1 MAKTPEKLKELAQQ
15 IKTSGKSRQVKVRTL
30 LSWFGAQRRGSQVVR
45 EVRSALKRTKLVAQP
60 DFEQAYIDGK
70 VSLRAASV
78 PTVSRSAQKNEQS
91 ATPAAVVPGEEIAP
105 VPTEEIALVSEDY
118 SDPVP
123 RIEML
128 DAANRRPTCV
138 TRDSKVRE
146 AITKMLMN
154 DFSQLPVT
162 QNERDVDG
170 LVSWKS
176 IGEATVAN
184 KKCEFVRECMD
195 RNVEILR
202 KSTPLLKAVQV
213 IAERDIVLVK
223 DNTNRIVGLVTAT
236 DISLQFRALAEPF
249 LLLKEIENHIRA
261 LIVRAKYSLEVL
273 VKAKDPTDDR
283 KISGVS
289 DLTFGEYL
297 RLFEDRENWNSIGYN
312 LSRTS
317 FLETL
322 HKIRRIRNDVM
333 HFHPDGISNQDLGI
347 LRDAVKFLQSLQ
359 VAKG

>member
-1 MAKTPEKLKELAQQ
+1 MAKTPDKLKQLAEQ
-15 IKTSGKSRQVKVRTL
+15 IRTSGKPRQVKVRTL
-30 LSWFGAQRRGSQVVR
+30 LSWFGAQRRGIHVVHD
-45 EVRSALKRTKLVAQP
+45 VRSALRRTKLVAQP

-70 VSLRAASV
+70 VSLRAVAKEE
-78 PTVSRSAQKNEQS
+78 SRPAIKV
-91 ATPAAVVPGEEIAP
+91 APPAADIEAL
-105 VPTEEIALVSEDY
+105 PTDDIGVIPDDY

-123 RIEML
+123 RLEML
-128 DAANRRPTCV
+128 EAANRRPV
-138 TRDSKVRE
+138 FVKRDSKVRE
-146 AITKMLMN
+146 ATTKMLMN

-170 LVSWKS
+170 LITWKS
-176 IGEATVAN
+176 IGEAIVAN
-184 KKCEFVRECMD
+184 KDCQFVRECMD

-202 KSTPLLKAVQV
+202 NNTPLLKAVQV
-213 IAERDIVLVK
+213 IAEREVVLVK
-223 DNTNRIVGLVTAT
+223 DGTNRIVGLVTAT

-249 LLLKEIENHIRA
+249 LLLKEIENHIRS
-261 LIVRAKYSLEVL
+261 LITKAKYSLEVL
-273 VKAKDPTDDR
+273 AKAKDPTDSDR
-283 KISGVS
+283 KISCVS

-297 RLFEDRENWNSIGYN
+297 RLFEDRDNWKSIGYN

-322 HKIRRIRNDVM
+322 HKLRRIRNDVM

-359 VAKG
+359 LAKG

>member
-1 MAKTPEKLKELAQQ
+1 MAKTPEKLKELARQ
-15 IKTSGKSRQVKVRTL
+15 IKTTGKSRQVKVRTL
-30 LSWFGAQRRGSQVVR
+30 LSWFDSQRRGSQVVR
-45 EVRSALKRTKLVAQP
+45 EVRAALRRTKLVAQP
-60 DFEQAYIDGK
+60 DFEQAYIDGR
-70 VSLRAASV
+70 VSLRAAGISTTNRSSQNTKPFTVPAEVVSV
-78 PTVSRSAQKNEQS
+78 
-91 ATPAAVVPGEEIAP
+91 EEI
-105 VPTEEIALVSEDY
+105 TLISDDY

-123 RIEML
+123 RLEML
-128 DAANRRPTCV
+128 DAANRRPICV
-138 TRDSKVRE
+138 KRDSKVRE
-146 AITKMLMN
+146 ATTKMLMN

-176 IGEATVAN
+176 IGEAMVAN
-184 KKCEFVRECMD
+184 KQCEFVRECMD

-202 KSTPLLKAVQV
+202 NNTPLLRAVEV
-213 IAERDIVLVK
+213 IAEREVVLVK
-223 DNTNRIVGLVTAT
+223 DNSNRIVGLVTAT

-249 LLLKEIENHIRA
+249 LLLKEIENHIRG
-261 LIVRAKYSLEVL
+261 LIIKAKYPLDVL
-273 VKAKDPTDDR
+273 TKAKDPSDVDR

-297 RLFEDRENWNSIGYN
+297 RLFEDRNNWNSIGYN
-312 LSRTS
+312 LSRMS

-359 VAKG
+359 LAKE

>member
-15 IKTSGKSRQVKVRTL
+15 ITTTGRSRQVKVRTL

-45 EVRSALKRTKLVAQP
+45 EVRSALRRTTLVAQP

-70 VSLRAASV
+70 ISLRGASIS
-78 PTVSRSAQKNEQS
+78 TTNRSSEQIEVS
-91 ATPAAVVPGEEIAP
+91 TIPAEIVSTGAIP
-105 VPTEEIALVSEDY
+105 LVSEDY

-123 RIEML
+123 RLEML
-128 DAANRRPTCV
+128 DAANRKPICV

-146 AITKMLMN
+146 ATTKMLMN
-154 DFSQLPVT
+154 DFSKLQVT
-162 QNERDVDG
+162 HNERDGDG
-170 LVSWKS
+170 HISWKS

-202 KSTPLLKAVQV
+202 NNTPLLKAVQI
-213 IAERDIVLVK
+213 IAEREVVLVK
-223 DNTNRIVGLVTAT
+223 DNTNRIVGLVTGT
-236 DISLQFRALAEPF
+236 DISLQFKAMAEPF

-261 LIVRAKYSLEVL
+261 LIVKAKYSLEVL
-273 VKAKDPTDDR
+273 AKAKDPSDSDR

-297 RLFEDRENWNSIGYN
+297 RLFEDRDNWNCIGYN

>member
-1 MAKTPEKLKELAQQ
+1 MAKTPEQLKELSEQ
-15 IKTSGKSRQVKVRTL
+15 IRTTGRSRQVKVRTL
-30 LSWFGAQRRGSQVVR
+30 LSWFGAQRRGIHVVR
-45 EVRSALKRTKLVAQP
+45 EVRAALRRVKLVAQP

-70 VSLRAASV
+70 VSLRLVTPEDGKRSGSKV
-78 PTVSRSAQKNEQS
+78 PL
-91 ATPAAVVPGEEIAP
+91 P
-105 VPTEEIALVSEDY
+105 VTEDVIGVEDNQPISDDY

-123 RIEML
+123 RLEML
-128 DAANRRPTCV
+128 EAANRRPVRV

-146 AITKMLMN
+146 ATTKMLMN

-162 QNERDVDG
+162 QNDRDVDG
-170 LVSWKS
+170 LISWKS
-176 IGEATVAN
+176 IGEAIVAN
-184 KKCEFVRECMD
+184 KDCQFVRDCMD

-202 KSTPLLKAVQV
+202 NSTPLLKAVQV
-213 IAERDIVLVK
+213 IAERDVVLVK
-223 DNTNRIVGLVTAT
+223 DKTNKIVGLVTAT

-249 LLLKEIENHIRA
+249 LLLKEIENHIRR
-261 LIVRAKYSLEVL
+261 LIAKAKYPLEIL
-273 VKAKDPTDDR
+273 AKSKDPSDSDR
-283 KISGVS
+283 KITCVS

-297 RLFEDRENWNSIGYN
+297 RLFEDPDNWKSLGYN

-359 VAKG
+359 LAKE